1 MNIFYLRVIKDM
13 KTILLICG
21 GGGTEHEISLT
32 SSKYIKEQLSKLAGF
47 QTKLVVI
54 ESNGDRVDENGL
66 KVELRKGGYLYHH
79 SNDQT
84 DTLSFAI
91 PCFHGPPGETGEIQ
105 SVFEMMKL
113 PYLGCGPEASLLCFN
128 KVSTKLWMDA
138 ANIPNTPWI
147 FLSGD
152 DEMKKAHAF
161 FNESKSVFVKAA
173 SQGSSVGCYKVDKE
187 EDLESK
193 IKEAFKYST
202 YVIIE
207 KTVTGRELEVSAY
220 EHQGKLRIS
229 QPGEIICPEDQFYS
243 YEEKYSNDS
252 KTETVMRAEGLDA
265 KVLEKITEYS
275 KKAFRLFKLRHLSRI
290 DFFLTNEGEI
300 YLNEINTFPGM
311 TPISMFPKMME
322 ADGVQFKDFLEEII
336 SQNARAN

>member
-1 MNIFYLRVIKDM
+1 M

-32 SSKYIKEQLSKLAGF
+32 SSKYIKEQLSKLTDF

-54 ESNGDRVDENGL
+54 ESNGDRVDENGQ
-66 KVELRKGGYLYHH
+66 KVELRKGGYLYHQ
-79 SNDQT
+79 SSDQT
-84 DTLSFAI
+84 DTLNFAI

-138 ANIPNTPWI
+138 ASIPNTPWI
-147 FLSGD
+147 FLSGT
-152 DEMKKAHAF
+152 DEMEKAHAF
-161 FNESKSVFVKAA
+161 FKESKSVFVKAA

-207 KTVTGRELEVSAY
+207 KTVSGRELEVSAY
-220 EHQGKLRIS
+220 EYNGELHIS
-229 QPGEIICPEDQFYS
+229 QPGEIICPDKFYS

-252 KTETVMRAEGLDA
+252 KTETVMRAEGLSTEL
-265 KVLEKITEYS
+265 LEIITEYS

-290 DFFLTNEGEI
+290 DYFLTDDGEI

-322 ADGVQFKDFLEEII
+322 ADGVKFSEFINSII
-336 SQNARAN
+336 TKNARANS